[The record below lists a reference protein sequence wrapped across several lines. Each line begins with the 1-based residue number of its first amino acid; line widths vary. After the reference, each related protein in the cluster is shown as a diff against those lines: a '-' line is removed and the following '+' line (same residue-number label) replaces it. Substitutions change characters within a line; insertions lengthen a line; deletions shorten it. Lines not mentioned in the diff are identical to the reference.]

1 MKNKRTYL
9 INVISFAGMFLT
21 SGHAF
26 ASPLVT
32 IGDNTDVYF
41 NGSSSLRWSSNIFLN
56 GTNEEEDLSWT
67 VSPGFE
73 VNVGRGLSSA
83 ELSVI
88 TRYDIVRYD
97 DLDDLDTELFHI
109 KAIGSYE
116 SSRLELGGSVSFDEA
131 KANTADTNLVGD
143 LIETDTSKAAFDAE
157 YKVSPK
163 LSIGSGVL
171 YDEREYQAPFNDRF
185 ADREKLSLPVDI
197 FYELTP
203 KVDLIL
209 GYRHTRT
216 EIEGTASATETPA
229 QTETVTVS
237 GYDMEDDFF
246 SIGVR
251 GDLLPKV
258 SGFFKIGYREGSQ
271 DDSAV
276 TSIVTPA
283 GGGAS
288 VETDEPIRER
298 KDKNGLGID
307 AELSWELTPKI
318 MTKLGLSR
326 DFGVS
331 GTARTSEDT
340 TLSLS
345 ASYVINSDY
354 ALSGQFSYTNTE
366 FTNRDLEDDQYN
378 AGVRLFYTPSE
389 YWNVS
394 AGYNYDENDSTRAG
408 RSYDQ
413 HVFELTAN
421 LRY

>member
-9 INVISFAGMFLT
+9 INAISFAGMFLT

-216 EIEGTASATETPA
+216 EIEGTASATET
-229 QTETVTVS
+229 VS

-246 SIGVR
+246 SIGAR

-271 DDSAV
+271 DDS
-276 TSIVTPA
+276 TVTPA
-283 GGGAS
+283 GGGAP
-288 VETDEPIRER
+288 TIRER

-307 AELSWELTPKI
+307 ADFSWELTPKI

-340 TLSLS
+340 TVSLS

-366 FTNRDLEDDQYN
+366 FTNTDLEDDQYN

>member
-1 MKNKRTYL
+1 
-9 INVISFAGMFLT
+9 VFLT

-41 NGSSSLRWSSNIFLN
+41 NGSSSLRWSSNVYLN
-56 GTNEEEDLSWT
+56 ETNEEEDLSWT
-67 VSPGFE
+67 VSPGFK

-83 ELSVI
+83 ELGVI

-97 DLDDLDTELFHI
+97 DLDNLDTELFHI

-131 KANTADTNLVGD
+131 KANTADTNQVGD
-143 LIETDTSKAAFDAE
+143 LIETDTSKATFDAE

-185 ADREKLSLPVDI
+185 ADRKKLSLPVDI

-203 KVDLIL
+203 KVDLIV

-216 EIEGTASATETPA
+216 EIERTARAN
-229 QTETVTVS
+229 QIVS

-271 DDSAV
+271 DDSTVTSTV
-276 TSIVTPA
+276 TSIVTLPD
-283 GGGAS
+283 GPSLRVDS
-288 VETDEPIRER
+288 VESIRKR

-307 AELSWELTPKI
+307 ADFSWELTPKI

-340 TLSLS
+340 TVSLS
-345 ASYVINSDY
+345 ASYVINSGY
-354 ALSGQFSYTNTE
+354 TLSGQFSYTNTE
-366 FTNRDLEDDQYN
+366 FTYTELEDDQYS
-378 AGVRLFYTPSE
+378 AGVRFSYMPSE

-394 AGYNYDENDSTRAG
+394 AGYNYDENDSTRDS

-413 HVFELTAN
+413 HVFELTAS

>member
-1 MKNKRTYL
+1 MKNKRFYS
-9 INVISFAGMFLT
+9 INVISLAGMFLT

-131 KANTADTNLVGD
+131 KANRANANLVGD

-216 EIEGTASATETPA
+216 EIEGTVEEKGTASEK
-229 QTETVTVS
+229 TVS
-237 GYDMEDDFF
+237 GYDMEDEFF
-246 SIGVR
+246 SIGAR

-258 SGFFKIGYREGSQ
+258 SGLFKIGYREGSQ
-271 DDSAV
+271 DDS
-276 TSIVTPA
+276 IVTPA
-283 GGGAS
+283 GGG
-288 VETDEPIRER
+288 TLPKRKR

-307 AELSWELTPKI
+307 ADFSWELTPKI

-340 TLSLS
+340 TVSLS

-366 FTNRDLEDDQYN
+366 FTNTELEDDQYI